1 MPKNK
6 EYPGYPEYVVITLPK
21 QGTKTMNKCF
31 TSLGY
36 RVFDIMQIN
45 DFAKEFHDYG
55 TEKINFAELA
65 KIWEDNKFEV
75 IIEPS
80 ALFWQEMVDHWPK
93 TKFIQLT
100 RDMAGFK
107 KSLEGFLGTL
117 ADIPKGAIMDHHHYA
132 SPMISP
138 TAHHALTTVVRAYSH
153 YACHAELFLDKNIS
167 SQNNWLWPKMLERH
181 WRMFHSDVTCH
192 APKDRTL
199 FNYNAIKDGWGPLR
213 DFLGLPANNNDSFP
227 HENKGAQAQEFYED
241 LFTGGTYGD
250 KVEEETKAYFAR
262 NGYDVKKL
270 PPQ

>member
-1 MPKNK
+1 MPK

-36 RVFDIMQIN
+36 RVFDIMQLN
-45 DFAKEFHDYG
+45 DFAKEFDDYG
-55 TEKINFAELA
+55 KEKIQFAELA

-80 ALFWQEMVDHWPK
+80 ALFWHEMVQHWPK

-107 KSLEGFLGTL
+107 QSIQGFLGTL

-132 SPMISP
+132 TPHVSP
-138 TAHHALTTVVRAYSH
+138 TAHHALTTATRGYSL
-153 YACHAELFLDKNIS
+153 YATHTDLFLDKNVTRE
-167 SQNNWLWPKMLERH
+167 NLWLWPKMIERH
-181 WRMFHSDVTCH
+181 YRQFHADVTVH

-199 FNYNAIKDGWGPLR
+199 FNYNAIQDGWPKLR
-213 DFLGLPANNNDSFP
+213 EFLGLPANNNDTFP
-227 HENKGAQAQEFYED
+227 HENKGAQAKEFYEN
-241 LFTGGTYGD
+241 LFDDGKYGAT
-250 KVEEETKAYFAR
+250 VEEEVKAYFAR

-270 PPQ
+270 PQ